1 MSLIKWSPFFEP
13 FDGMEKMLEEMQ
25 TLQKRSPGGII
36 PPVDMYETKD
46 ALVVEAPVAGIDPKN
61 IEVSI
66 DNGVLTIKGQSHRKT
81 EVDEKDFYRKEIR
94 QGTVFRQIA
103 LPASVKSE
111 GAEADYENGVLKI
124 SLPKADQKSAISV
137 KIKDKSEKKDKKK

>member
-25 TLQKRSPGGII
+25 SLAPRSPGGII

-46 ALVVEAPVAGIDPKN
+46 AVVVEAPVAGIDPSN

-66 DNGVLTIKGQSHRKT
+66 DNGVLTIKGQSERKT
-81 EVDEKDFYRKEIR
+81 EVDDKEFYRKEIR
-94 QGTVFRQIA
+94 YGTVFRQIA
-103 LPASVKSE
+103 LPTSVDAEK
-111 GAEADYENGVLKI
+111 AEADYEKGVLKI
-124 SLPKADQKSAISV
+124 SLPKAGEKKSISV
-137 KIKDKSEKKDKKK
+137 NITDNSDKKKK

>member
-25 TLQKRSPGGII
+25 AMQKRSPGGII

-46 ALVVEAPVAGIDPKN
+46 AVVVEAPVAGIDPKN

-66 DNGVLTIKGQSHRKT
+66 DNGLLTIKGQSHRKT

-103 LPASVKSE
+103 LPASV
-111 GAEADYENGVLKI
+111 
-124 SLPKADQKSAISV
+124 
-137 KIKDKSEKKDKKK
+137 

>member
-25 TLQKRSPGGII
+25 ALQKRSPGGII

-46 ALVVEAPVAGIDPKN
+46 AVVVEAPVAGIDPKN

-66 DNGVLTIKGQSHRKT
+66 GNGVLTIKGQSQRKT

-124 SLPKADQKSAISV
+124 SLPKADQKKAISV
-137 KIKDKSEKKDKKK
+137 KIKDKSENKKK

>member
-25 TLQKRSPGGII
+25 SLTNRNPGGII

-46 ALVVEAPVAGIDPKN
+46 AVVVEAPIAGIDPKN

-66 DNGVLTIKGQSHRKT
+66 DNGILTIKGQSQRKT
-81 EVDEKDFYRKEIR
+81 EVEEKDFYRKEIR

-103 LPASVKSE
+103 LPASVSSE
-111 GAEADYENGVLKI
+111 KAEADYKNGVLKI
-124 SLPKADQKSAISV
+124 SLPKADQKKAISV
-137 KIKDKSEKKDKKK
+137 KITDKTENKKKK

>member
-13 FDGMEKMLEEMQ
+13 FDGMEKMLDEMRA
-25 TLQKRSPGGII
+25 LEKRSPGGII

-46 ALVVEAPVAGIDPKN
+46 AVVVEAPVAGLDPKN

-66 DNGVLTIKGQSHRKT
+66 DSGVLTIKGHSERKT

-124 SLPKADQKSAISV
+124 SLPKADQKQAISV
-137 KIKDKSEKKDKKK
+137 KITDKSDKKEKKK